1 MNAHTLTTTTS
12 RRSLLRWLGVI
23 TTTLAVGTASA
34 AINQGAAA
42 NTADVELTMLH
53 GTKASASSIP
63 PGWPELSKPPFD
75 AYNHYELLSTKT
87 LALKKGTA
95 TKESLP
101 DGSALEATLIETTPK
116 VKIELVLKDG
126 KGAQISKGTYSSPK
140 GKRFLPVSTP
150 FKGGSL
156 VVGVKVL

>member
-1 MNAHTLTTTTS
+1 MNAHTIDKPA
-12 RRSLLRWLGVI
+12 RRSILRWLGVVSM
-23 TTTLAVGTASA
+23 TLAVGTASA
-34 AINQGAAA
+34 AIKGADDA
-42 NTADVELTMLH
+42 NVELTMLH
-53 GTKASASSIP
+53 GTKAATGAIP

-75 AYNHYELLSTKT
+75 AYNKYELLSTKT